1 MTIKRSAS
9 KSLHWHPIHHNDVI
23 LFAGLLTPLQL
34 GYWLMIRC
42 HAYAGECRP
51 LPLSRIARILRVP
64 ADDPELLEVLH
75 SDYGFE
81 ETGEGWIIPEL
92 MEQHRKAAQDV
103 ERKREIGGRGGRARV
118 EKARQ
123 AAISG
128 TAAPETPQAPAVPV
142 PFVDDDPEDF

>member
-42 HAYAGECRP
+42 RFYAGECRP
-51 LPLSRIARILRVP
+51 LPVTRIAKILQIN

-81 ETGEGWIIPEL
+81 ETGEGWIVPEL
-92 MEQHRKAAQDV
+92 TEQHRKAAQDV
-103 ERKREIGGRGGRARV
+103 ERMRGLGRMGGRARA

-123 AAISG
+123 H
-128 TAAPETPQAPAVPV
+128 TQDTPTVPPAQQAPSLAA

>member
-1 MTIKRSAS
+1 MAIKRSAS
-9 KSLHWHPIHHNDVI
+9 KSLHWYPIHHNDVI

-92 MEQHRKAAQDV
+92 MEQRKHAVQGV
-103 ERKREIGGRGGRARV
+103 ERMREIGKKGGTIRAQN
-118 EKARQ
+118 ARQ
-123 AAISG
+123 
-128 TAAPETPQAPAVPV
+128 TAGRVTAVPETPPTPPVPV